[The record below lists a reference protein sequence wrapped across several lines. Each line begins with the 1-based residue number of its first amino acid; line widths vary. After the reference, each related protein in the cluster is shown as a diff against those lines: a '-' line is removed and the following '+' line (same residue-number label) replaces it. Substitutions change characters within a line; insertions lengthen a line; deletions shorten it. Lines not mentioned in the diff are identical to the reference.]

1 MKDREPVLSD
11 LLTIE
16 EHGALR
22 PVSDTKL
29 WQAKVADIRARM
41 VSVIGRAPAA
51 APPLDL
57 QVHEETA
64 TEAYLRRLVSY
75 QVEPG
80 ERVRAYLLI
89 PMDYLA
95 HRMRRES
102 WENRGPAVLCLHQTV
117 AVGKKEPV
125 GLAGSKDLAY
135 AHELAERGYI
145 CLAPDHLA
153 AGDRIP
159 ESGTAFDTSDF
170 YASHPG
176 WSAVGKAVW
185 DAERAVDALLLLPEV
200 DKERIGVI
208 GHSLGGHSA
217 MFAAACD
224 TRIRACVCNCGLT
237 TFAANENRTEWCRTE
252 WYVYVKALRAVFE
265 AGGEAPFDF
274 HEAAALI
281 APRAFLNISSL
292 TDPIIGTP
300 AAMYELAERVREA
313 YGLLDAR
320 QHFAT
325 HFHDLGHSFPPD
337 VRELAYGWLDRAL
350 AAD

>member
-1 MKDREPVLSD
+1 MKRESVLSD
-11 LLTIE
+11 LLTMDDV
-16 EHGALR
+16 GGGR
-22 PVSDTKL
+22 RVSDGNL
-29 WQAKVADIRARM
+29 WQTKVADIRRRM
-41 VSVIGRAPAA
+41 ASVIGRAPAGVPA
-51 APPLDL
+51 LDL

-95 HRMRRES
+95 RHLRREA

-117 AVGKKEPV
+117 AVGKKEPA

-153 AGDRIP
+153 AGDRVAN
-159 ESGTAFDTSDF
+159 GTKAFDTSAF
-170 YASHPG
+170 YARHPE

-185 DAERAVDALLLLPEV
+185 DAERAVDVLLSLPEA
-200 DKERIGVI
+200 DKDRIGVI

-217 MFAAACD
+217 LFAAACD

-237 TFAANENRTEWCRTE
+237 TFAANANRMEWCRTE
-252 WYVYVKALRAVFE
+252 WYVYIKALRAVFE
-265 AGGEAPFDF
+265 SGAEAPFDF
-274 HEAAALI
+274 HETASLI
-281 APRAFLNISSL
+281 APRALLNVSSL
-292 TDPIIGTP
+292 TDPIISSP
-300 AAMYELAERVREA
+300 SAMHELAERVRGV
-313 YGLLDAR
+313 YDLLGAR

-350 AAD
+350 TAD